1 MNSAQRLAL
10 ILAGFAVLAVLA
22 FQGFRASQ
30 DITAKR
36 AGPATGS
43 GALYAVVLE
52 PEQSMPA
59 IGDMANWLLSLRR
72 PDGTAVEGA
81 AIAVDGG
88 MPAHRHGLPT
98 RPQVT
103 ADLGG
108 GRYRV
113 EGLKFS
119 MGGRW
124 ELRFDVSAPP
134 GRETVTVAL
143 DM

>member
-1 MNSAQRLAL
+1 MKSVQRLAL
-10 ILAGFAVLAVLA
+10 VAGGLAVLA
-22 FQGFRASQ
+22 IVAFLGLRGGA
-30 DITAKR
+30 DR
-36 AGPATGS
+36 PAGPAGPPAAT

-52 PEQSMPA
+52 PQQAMPA
-59 IGDMANWLLSLRR
+59 IGEMKDWVLTLRR
-72 PDGTAVEGA
+72 PDGTAVDGA
-81 AIAVDGG
+81 AIAIDGG

-124 ELRFDVSAPP
+124 ELRFDISAAP
-134 GRETVTVAL
+134 GPETVTVVL

>member
-1 MNSAQRLAL
+1 
-10 ILAGFAVLAVLA
+10 
-22 FQGFRASQ
+22 
-30 DITAKR
+30 
-36 AGPATGS
+36 
-43 GALYAVVLE
+43 
-52 PEQSMPA
+52 MPA
-59 IGDMANWLLSLRR
+59 IGEMKDWVLTLRR
-72 PDGTAVEGA
+72 PDGTAVDGA
-81 AIAVDGG
+81 AIAIDGG

-124 ELRFDVSAPP
+124 ELRFDISAAP
-134 GRETVTVAL
+134 GPETVTVVL